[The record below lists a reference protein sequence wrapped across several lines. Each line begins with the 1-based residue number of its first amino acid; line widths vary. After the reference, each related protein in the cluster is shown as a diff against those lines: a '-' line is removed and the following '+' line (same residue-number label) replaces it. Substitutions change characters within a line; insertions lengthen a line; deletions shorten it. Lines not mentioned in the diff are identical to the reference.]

1 MKTKITR
8 IALTEYLKKNINNIS
23 ESSNYNYKKLT
34 FAGIDGGSK
43 MIDSIKNVCQTHVP
57 NVYYMSGDNSDI
69 NIDVNKDN
77 LKTVQEI
84 IDLVRNFIADIPN
97 DEHDNIASQ
106 LNKLTEQ
113 VDNIQVEVNTL
124 SEDDKATQDDDKD
137 DEDNKK
143 SDDKKDSTDKD
154 E

>member
-1 MKTKITR
+1 MITL
-8 IALTEYLKKNINNIS
+8 AEYLNNNINNICES
-23 ESSNYNYKKLT
+23 EYNYKKLT
-34 FAGIDGGSK
+34 FADIDGGSK
-43 MIDSIKNVCQTHVP
+43 MLDSIKNICQTHVP

-84 IDLVRNFIADIPN
+84 IDAVRNFIGDIPN

-113 VDNIQVEVNTL
+113 VDNIQVEVNSL
-124 SEDDKATQDDDKD
+124 SEEHEKED
-137 DEDNKK
+137 DE
-143 SDDKKDSTDKD
+143 DDKKDSTNKD

>member
-8 IALTEYLKKNINNIS
+8 ITLTEYLNNNINNICES
-23 ESSNYNYKKLT
+23 EYNYKKLT

-43 MIDSIKNVCQTHVP
+43 MLDSIKNICQTHVP

-84 IDLVRNFIADIPN
+84 IDAVRNFIGDIPN

-113 VDNIQVEVNTL
+113 VDNIQVEVNSL
-124 SEDDKATQDDDKD
+124 SEEPEIKD
-137 DEDNKK
+137 DGDN
-143 SDDKKDSTDKD
+143 KKDSTTKD

>member
-1 MKTKITR
+1 MITL
-8 IALTEYLKKNINNIS
+8 AEYLNNNINNIC
-23 ESSNYNYKKLT
+23 ETEYNYKKLT

-43 MIDSIKNVCQTHVP
+43 MLDSIKNICQTHVP

-84 IDLVRNFIADIPN
+84 IDAVRNFIGDIPN

-113 VDNIQVEVNTL
+113 VDNIQVEVNSL
-124 SEDDKATQDDDKD
+124 SEEHETED
-137 DEDNKK
+137 DE
-143 SDDKKDSTDKD
+143 DDKKDSTNKD

>member
-1 MKTKITR
+1 MITL
-8 IALTEYLKKNINNIS
+8 AEYLNNNINNIYES
-23 ESSNYNYKKLT
+23 EYNYKKLT

-43 MIDSIKNVCQTHVP
+43 MLDSIKNICQTHVP

-84 IDLVRNFIADIPN
+84 IDAVRNFIGDIPN

-113 VDNIQVEVNTL
+113 VDNIQVEVNSL
-124 SEDDKATQDDDKD
+124 SEEHEKED

-143 SDDKKDSTDKD
+143 DSTNKD

>member
-97 DEHDNIASQ
+97 DDHDNIASQ

-124 SEDDKATQDDDKD
+124 SEDDTTTQDDED
-137 DEDNKK
+137 DNKK

>member
-1 MKTKITR
+1 MITL
-8 IALTEYLKKNINNIS
+8 AEYLNNNINNICES
-23 ESSNYNYKKLT
+23 EYNYKKLT

-43 MIDSIKNVCQTHVP
+43 MLDSIKNICQTHVP

-84 IDLVRNFIADIPN
+84 IDAVRNFIGDIPN

-113 VDNIQVEVNTL
+113 VDNIQVEVNSL
-124 SEDDKATQDDDKD
+124 SEEHEKED
-137 DEDNKK
+137 DE
-143 SDDKKDSTDKD
+143 DDKKDSTNKD

>member
-1 MKTKITR
+1 MITL
-8 IALTEYLKKNINNIS
+8 AEYLNNNINNIC
-23 ESSNYNYKKLT
+23 ESFNYNYKKLT

-43 MIDSIKNVCQTHVP
+43 MLDSIKNICQTHVP

-84 IDLVRNFIADIPN
+84 IDAVRNFIGDIPS

-113 VDNIQVEVNTL
+113 VDNIQVEVNSL
-124 SEDDKATQDDDKD
+124 SEEHEKED
-137 DEDNKK
+137 DE
-143 SDDKKDSTDKD
+143 DDKKDSTNKD

>member
-8 IALTEYLKKNINNIS
+8 ITLTEYLNNNINNICES
-23 ESSNYNYKKLT
+23 EYNYKKLT

-43 MIDSIKNVCQTHVP
+43 MLDSIKNICQTHVP

-77 LKTVQEI
+77 LKTAQEI
-84 IDLVRNFIADIPN
+84 IDAVRNFIGDIPN

-113 VDNIQVEVNTL
+113 VDNIQVEVNSL
-124 SEDDKATQDDDKD
+124 SEEPEIKD
-137 DEDNKK
+137 DGDN
-143 SDDKKDSTDKD
+143 KKDSTTKD

>member
-1 MKTKITR
+1 MIT
-8 IALTEYLKKNINNIS
+8 LTEYLNNNINNICES
-23 ESSNYNYKKLT
+23 EYNYKKLT

-43 MIDSIKNVCQTHVP
+43 MLDSIKNICQTHVP

-84 IDLVRNFIADIPN
+84 IDAVRNFIGDIPN

-113 VDNIQVEVNTL
+113 VDNIQVEVNSL
-124 SEDDKATQDDDKD
+124 SEEPEIKD
-137 DEDNKK
+137 DGDN
-143 SDDKKDSTDKD
+143 KKDSTTKD

>member
-84 IDLVRNFIADIPN
+84 IDLIRNFIADIPN
-97 DEHDNIASQ
+97 DDHDNIASQ

-113 VDNIQVEVNTL
+113 VDNIQVEVNNL
-124 SEDDKATQDDDKD
+124 SEDDKD
-137 DEDNKK
+137 DEDDNKK

>member
-1 MKTKITR
+1 MITL
-8 IALTEYLKKNINNIS
+8 AEYLNNNINNICES
-23 ESSNYNYKKLT
+23 EYNYKKLT

-43 MIDSIKNVCQTHVP
+43 MLDSIKNICQTHVP

-84 IDLVRNFIADIPN
+84 IDAVRNFIGDIPN

-113 VDNIQVEVNTL
+113 VDNIQIEVNSL
-124 SEDDKATQDDDKD
+124 SEENEKED
-137 DEDNKK
+137 DE
-143 SDDKKDSTDKD
+143 DDKKDSTNKD

>member
-1 MKTKITR
+1 MITL
-8 IALTEYLKKNINNIS
+8 AEYLNNNINNICES
-23 ESSNYNYKKLT
+23 EYNYKKLT

-43 MIDSIKNVCQTHVP
+43 MLDSIKNICQTHVP

-84 IDLVRNFIADIPN
+84 IDAVRNFIADIPN

-113 VDNIQVEVNTL
+113 VDNIQVEVNSL
-124 SEDDKATQDDDKD
+124 SEEHEKED
-137 DEDNKK
+137 DE
-143 SDDKKDSTDKD
+143 DDKKDSTNKD

>member
-1 MKTKITR
+1 MITL
-8 IALTEYLKKNINNIS
+8 AEYLNNNINNIC
-23 ESSNYNYKKLT
+23 ETEYNYKKLT

-43 MIDSIKNVCQTHVP
+43 MLDSIKNICQTHVT

-84 IDLVRNFIADIPN
+84 IDAVRNFIADIPN

-113 VDNIQVEVNTL
+113 VDNIQVEVNSL
-124 SEDDKATQDDDKD
+124 SEEHEKEDDK
-137 DEDNKK
+137 
-143 SDDKKDSTDKD
+143 DDKKDSTNND

>member
-1 MKTKITR
+1 M
-8 IALTEYLKKNINNIS
+8 IALTEYLNNNINNIC
-23 ESSNYNYKKLT
+23 ETEYNYKKLT
-34 FAGIDGGSK
+34 FADIDGGSK
-43 MIDSIKNVCQTHVP
+43 MLDSIKNICQTHVP

-84 IDLVRNFIADIPN
+84 IDAVRNFIGDIPN

-113 VDNIQVEVNTL
+113 VDNIQVEVNSL
-124 SEDDKATQDDDKD
+124 SEEHEKED
-137 DEDNKK
+137 DE
-143 SDDKKDSTDKD
+143 DDKKDSTNKD

>member
-8 IALTEYLKKNINNIS
+8 ITLTEYLNNNICES
-23 ESSNYNYKKLT
+23 EYNYKKLT

-43 MIDSIKNVCQTHVP
+43 MLDSIKNICQTHVP

-84 IDLVRNFIADIPN
+84 IDAVRNFIGDIPN

-113 VDNIQVEVNTL
+113 VDNIQVEVNSL
-124 SEDDKATQDDDKD
+124 SEEPEIKD
-137 DEDNKK
+137 DGDN
-143 SDDKKDSTDKD
+143 KKDSTTKD

>member
-1 MKTKITR
+1 MIT
-8 IALTEYLKKNINNIS
+8 LTEYLNNNINNICES
-23 ESSNYNYKKLT
+23 EYNYKKLT

-43 MIDSIKNVCQTHVP
+43 MLDSIKNICQTHVP

-84 IDLVRNFIADIPN
+84 IDVVRNFIGDIPN
-97 DEHDNIASQ
+97 DDHDNIASQ

-113 VDNIQVEVNTL
+113 VDNIQVEVNSL
-124 SEDDKATQDDDKD
+124 SEEYEKED
-137 DEDNKK
+137 DE
-143 SDDKKDSTDKD
+143 DDKKDDKKD

>member
-8 IALTEYLKKNINNIS
+8 ITLTEYLNNNINNICES
-23 ESSNYNYKKLT
+23 EYNYKKLT

-43 MIDSIKNVCQTHVP
+43 MLDSIKNICQTHVP

-84 IDLVRNFIADIPN
+84 IDAVRNFIGDIPN

-113 VDNIQVEVNTL
+113 VDNIQVEVNSL
-124 SEDDKATQDDDKD
+124 SEEPEIKD
-137 DEDNKK
+137 DGDN
-143 SDDKKDSTDKD
+143 KKDSTTQD

>member
-1 MKTKITR
+1 MIT
-8 IALTEYLKKNINNIS
+8 LKEYLNNNIKNNIC
-23 ESSNYNYKKLT
+23 ESDYNYKKLT
-34 FAGIDGGSK
+34 FDGIDGGSK
-43 MIDSIKNVCQTHVP
+43 MIESIKNLCQTHVP

-84 IDLVRNFIADIPN
+84 IELVRNFIADIPN

-106 LNKLTEQ
+106 LSKLTEQ

-124 SEDDKATQDDDKD
+124 SEDDTTQNDKYEKESD
-137 DEDNKK
+137 KESDKESNDE
-143 SDDKKDSTDKD
+143 
-154 E
+154 

>member
-1 MKTKITR
+1 MITL
-8 IALTEYLKKNINNIS
+8 AEYLNNNINNICES
-23 ESSNYNYKKLT
+23 EYNYKKLT

-43 MIDSIKNVCQTHVP
+43 MLDSIKNICQTHVP

-84 IDLVRNFIADIPN
+84 IDAVRNFIGDIPN

-113 VDNIQVEVNTL
+113 VDNIQVEVNSL
-124 SEDDKATQDDDKD
+124 SEEHEKED
-137 DEDNKK
+137 DE
-143 SDDKKDSTDKD
+143 DDKKDSTNND

>member
-8 IALTEYLKKNINNIS
+8 ITLTEYLNNNICES
-23 ESSNYNYKKLT
+23 EYNYKKLT

-43 MIDSIKNVCQTHVP
+43 MLDSIKNICQTHVP

-84 IDLVRNFIADIPN
+84 IDAVRNFIGDIPN

-113 VDNIQVEVNTL
+113 VDNIQVEVNSL
-124 SEDDKATQDDDKD
+124 SEEPEIKD
-137 DEDNKK
+137 DGDN
-143 SDDKKDSTDKD
+143 KKDSTTQD

>member
-1 MKTKITR
+1 MITL
-8 IALTEYLKKNINNIS
+8 AEYLNNNINNIYES
-23 ESSNYNYKKLT
+23 EYNYKKLT

-43 MIDSIKNVCQTHVP
+43 MLDSIKNICQTHVP

-84 IDLVRNFIADIPN
+84 IDAVRNFIGDIPN

-113 VDNIQVEVNTL
+113 VDNIQVEVNSL
-124 SEDDKATQDDDKD
+124 SEEHEKED
-137 DEDNKK
+137 DE
-143 SDDKKDSTDKD
+143 DDKKDSTNND

>member
-1 MKTKITR
+1 M
-8 IALTEYLKKNINNIS
+8 IALTEYLNNNINNICES
-23 ESSNYNYKKLT
+23 EYNYKKLT

-43 MIDSIKNVCQTHVP
+43 MLDSIKNICQTHVP

-84 IDLVRNFIADIPN
+84 IDGVRNFIGDIPN

-113 VDNIQVEVNTL
+113 VDNIQVEVNSL
-124 SEDDKATQDDDKD
+124 SEENEKED
-137 DEDNKK
+137 DE
-143 SDDKKDSTDKD
+143 DDKKDSTNKD

>member
-1 MKTKITR
+1 MITL
-8 IALTEYLKKNINNIS
+8 AEYLNNNINNIC

-43 MIDSIKNVCQTHVP
+43 MLDSIKNICQTHVP

-84 IDLVRNFIADIPN
+84 IDAVRNFIADIPN

-113 VDNIQVEVNTL
+113 VDNIQVEVNSL
-124 SEDDKATQDDDKD
+124 SEEHEKEDDK
-137 DEDNKK
+137 
-143 SDDKKDSTDKD
+143 DDKKDSTNND

>member
-1 MKTKITR
+1 MIT
-8 IALTEYLKKNINNIS
+8 LTEYLNNNINNIS

-97 DEHDNIASQ
+97 DDHDNIASQ

-113 VDNIQVEVNTL
+113 VDNIQVEVNNL
-124 SEDDKATQDDDKD
+124 SEDDED
-137 DEDNKK
+137 DEDDNKK

>member
-1 MKTKITR
+1 MITL
-8 IALTEYLKKNINNIS
+8 AEYLNNNINNIC
-23 ESSNYNYKKLT
+23 ETEYNYKKLT

-43 MIDSIKNVCQTHVP
+43 MLDSIKNICQTHVP

-84 IDLVRNFIADIPN
+84 IDAVRNFIGDIPN

-113 VDNIQVEVNTL
+113 VDNIQVEVNSL
-124 SEDDKATQDDDKD
+124 SEEYEKED
-137 DEDNKK
+137 DE
-143 SDDKKDSTDKD
+143 DDKKDSTNKD

>member
-1 MKTKITR
+1 M
-8 IALTEYLKKNINNIS
+8 IALAEYLNNNINNICES
-23 ESSNYNYKKLT
+23 EYNYKKLT

-43 MIDSIKNVCQTHVP
+43 MLDSIKNICQTHVP

-84 IDLVRNFIADIPN
+84 IDAVRNFISDIPN

-113 VDNIQVEVNTL
+113 VDNIQVEVNSL
-124 SEDDKATQDDDKD
+124 SEENEKEDDEDDKKR
-137 DEDNKK
+137 
-143 SDDKKDSTDKD
+143 
-154 E
+154 

>member
-97 DEHDNIASQ
+97 DDHDNIASQ

-113 VDNIQVEVNTL
+113 VDNIQVEVNNL
-124 SEDDKATQDDDKD
+124 SEDDED
-137 DEDNKK
+137 DNKK

>member
-1 MKTKITR
+1 MITL
-8 IALTEYLKKNINNIS
+8 AEYLNNNINNIY
-23 ESSNYNYKKLT
+23 ETEYNYKKLT
-34 FAGIDGGSK
+34 FVGIDGGSK
-43 MIDSIKNVCQTHVP
+43 MLDSIKNICQTHVP

-84 IDLVRNFIADIPN
+84 IDAVRNFIGDIPN

-113 VDNIQVEVNTL
+113 VDNIQVEVNSL
-124 SEDDKATQDDDKD
+124 SEEHEKED
-137 DEDNKK
+137 DE
-143 SDDKKDSTDKD
+143 DDKKDSTNKD

>member
-1 MKTKITR
+1 MIT
-8 IALTEYLKKNINNIS
+8 LTEYLNNNINNICES
-23 ESSNYNYKKLT
+23 EYNYKKLT

-43 MIDSIKNVCQTHVP
+43 MLDSIKNICQTHVP

-84 IDLVRNFIADIPN
+84 IDAVRNFIGDIPN

-113 VDNIQVEVNTL
+113 VDNIQVEVNSL
-124 SEDDKATQDDDKD
+124 SEEPEIKD
-137 DEDNKK
+137 DGDN
-143 SDDKKDSTDKD
+143 KKDSTTQD

>member
-1 MKTKITR
+1 MIK
-8 IALTEYLKKNINNIS
+8 LVEYLNNNINNIYES
-23 ESSNYNYKKLT
+23 EYNYKKLT

-43 MIDSIKNVCQTHVP
+43 MLDSIKNICQTHVP

-84 IDLVRNFIADIPN
+84 IDAVRNFIGDIPN

-113 VDNIQVEVNTL
+113 VDNIQVEVNSL
-124 SEDDKATQDDDKD
+124 SEEHEKED
-137 DEDNKK
+137 DE
-143 SDDKKDSTDKD
+143 DDKKDSTNKD

>member
-1 MKTKITR
+1 MITL
-8 IALTEYLKKNINNIS
+8 AEYLNNNINNIYES
-23 ESSNYNYKKLT
+23 EYNYKKLT

-43 MIDSIKNVCQTHVP
+43 MLDSIKNICQTHVP

-84 IDLVRNFIADIPN
+84 IDAVRNFIGDIPN

-113 VDNIQVEVNTL
+113 VDNIQVEVNSL
-124 SEDDKATQDDDKD
+124 SEEHKTED
-137 DEDNKK
+137 DE
-143 SDDKKDSTDKD
+143 DDKKDSTNND

>member
-1 MKTKITR
+1 MIKL
-8 IALTEYLKKNINNIS
+8 AEYLNNNINNIC
-23 ESSNYNYKKLT
+23 ESYNYNYKKLT

-43 MIDSIKNVCQTHVP
+43 MLDSIKNICQTHVP

-84 IDLVRNFIADIPN
+84 IDAVRNFIADIPN

-113 VDNIQVEVNTL
+113 VDNIQVEVNSL
-124 SEDDKATQDDDKD
+124 SEEHEKEDDK
-137 DEDNKK
+137 
-143 SDDKKDSTDKD
+143 DDKKDSTNND

>member
-1 MKTKITR
+1 MITL
-8 IALTEYLKKNINNIS
+8 AEYLNNNINNIC
-23 ESSNYNYKKLT
+23 ETEYNYKKLT

-43 MIDSIKNVCQTHVP
+43 MLDSIKNICQTHVP

-84 IDLVRNFIADIPN
+84 IDAVRNFIGDIPN

-113 VDNIQVEVNTL
+113 VDNIQVEVNSL
-124 SEDDKATQDDDKD
+124 SEEHETE
-137 DEDNKK
+137 DEE
-143 SDDKKDSTDKD
+143 DDKKDSTNKD

>member
-1 MKTKITR
+1 MIR
-8 IALTEYLKKNINNIS
+8 LTEYLNKNINNINNIL
-23 ESSNYNYKKLT
+23 ESDYNYKKLT

-69 NIDVNKDN
+69 DIDVNKDN

-97 DEHDNIASQ
+97 DDHDNIAAQ
-106 LNKLTEQ
+106 LSKLTEQ
-113 VDNIQVEVNTL
+113 VDNIQVEVNSL

-137 DEDNKK
+137 DDENKK

>member
-1 MKTKITR
+1 MIT
-8 IALTEYLKKNINNIS
+8 LTEYLNNNINNIS

-97 DEHDNIASQ
+97 DDHDNIASQ

-113 VDNIQVEVNTL
+113 VDNIQVEVNNL
-124 SEDDKATQDDDKD
+124 SEDDED
-137 DEDNKK
+137 DNKK

>member
-1 MKTKITR
+1 MKTKITT
-8 IALTEYLKKNINNIS
+8 ITLTEYLNNNINNICES
-23 ESSNYNYKKLT
+23 EYNYKKLT

-43 MIDSIKNVCQTHVP
+43 MLDSIKNICQTHVP

-84 IDLVRNFIADIPN
+84 IDAVRNFIGDIPN

-113 VDNIQVEVNTL
+113 VDNIQVEVNSL
-124 SEDDKATQDDDKD
+124 SEEPEIKD
-137 DEDNKK
+137 DGDN
-143 SDDKKDSTDKD
+143 KKDSTTQD

>member
-1 MKTKITR
+1 MITL
-8 IALTEYLKKNINNIS
+8 AEYLNNNINNIC
-23 ESSNYNYKKLT
+23 ETEYNYKKLT

-43 MIDSIKNVCQTHVP
+43 MLDSIKNICQTHVP

-84 IDLVRNFIADIPN
+84 IDAVRNFIGDIPN

-113 VDNIQVEVNTL
+113 VDNIQVEVNSL
-124 SEDDKATQDDDKD
+124 SEEHEKED
-137 DEDNKK
+137 DE
-143 SDDKKDSTDKD
+143 DDKKDSTNKD

>member
-8 IALTEYLKKNINNIS
+8 ITLTEYLNNNICES
-23 ESSNYNYKKLT
+23 EYNYKKLT

-97 DEHDNIASQ
+97 DDHDNIASQ

-113 VDNIQVEVNTL
+113 VDNIQVEVNNL
-124 SEDDKATQDDDKD
+124 SEDDED
-137 DEDNKK
+137 DNKK

>member
-8 IALTEYLKKNINNIS
+8 ITLTEYLKKNINNIS

-97 DEHDNIASQ
+97 DDHDNIASQ

-113 VDNIQVEVNTL
+113 VDNIQVEVNNL
-124 SEDDKATQDDDKD
+124 SEDDED
-137 DEDNKK
+137 DNKK

>member
-1 MKTKITR
+1 MITL
-8 IALTEYLKKNINNIS
+8 AEYLNNNINNIY
-23 ESSNYNYKKLT
+23 ETEYNYKKLT

-43 MIDSIKNVCQTHVP
+43 MLDSIKNICQTHVP

-84 IDLVRNFIADIPN
+84 IDAVRNFIGDIPN

-113 VDNIQVEVNTL
+113 VDNIQVEVNSL
-124 SEDDKATQDDDKD
+124 SEEHEKED
-137 DEDNKK
+137 DE
-143 SDDKKDSTDKD
+143 DDKKDSTNKD